1 TVLIWRA
8 VRKGE
13 TMRKPG
19 LFLSFALSAVAAVA
33 LSAAASAA
41 LAIGPRIE
49 LKTPFGALRAHAP
62 APGVT
67 ARAAATGVVARNFR
81 VLGHNDLGARDT
93 NGDVW
98 VHGNFAYVGTCADP
112 CNGLGVK
119 IINVADLRSPKLVGR
134 LAARPGT
141 SAEDMVVRHVS
152 TPFFTGDLL
161 ATGIQRCGG
170 HPALEN
176 QRFGVDFWNVT
187 DPTRPAKL
195 SFLGITKGDG
205 GVHKLD
211 LFQRG
216 GHVYALLATPFSEWF
231 DPHPG
236 GDFRIVD
243 VTNPRAPVQVGQWAP
258 GRTGCRQARSSVG

>member
-1 TVLIWRA
+1 
-8 VRKGE
+8 
-13 TMRKPG
+13 MRKPG

-41 LAIGPRIE
+41 PAIGPRIE

-119 IINVADLRSPKLVGR
+119 IIDVADLRSPKLVGR

-141 SAEDMVVRHVS
+141 STEDMVVRHVF
-152 TPFFTGDLL
+152 TPFLS
-161 ATGIQRCGG
+161 AICSP
-170 HPALEN
+170 PASN
-176 QRFGVDFWNVT
+176 G
-187 DPTRPAKL
+187 A
-195 SFLGITKGDG
+195 
-205 GVHKLD
+205 
-211 LFQRG
+211 
-216 GHVYALLATPFSEWF
+216 AATPRPTTSRSVSTSGTS
-231 DPHPG
+231 PTPPG
-236 GDFRIVD
+236 
-243 VTNPRAPVQVGQWAP
+243 PP
-258 GRTGCRQARSSVG
+258 